1 MFKRFFHFFEPNVC
15 NFGCIAQFDMRRYIA
30 VAYKHFNNKIINQFL
45 LIVLVGGVAL
55 QKVGNKFEYVV
66 LRKLVY
72 LLSMKRRKQH
82 I

>member
-1 MFKRFFHFFEPNVC
+1 MHS
-15 NFGCIAQFDMRRYIA
+15 CIAVVYEYVDNE
-30 VAYKHFNNKIINQFL
+30 VVNQFL

-66 LRKLVY
+66 LRELVCSH
-72 LLSMKRRKQH
+72 LG

>member
-15 NFGCIAQFDMRRYIA
+15 NFGCIAQFDMRRNIA
-30 VAYKHFNNKIINQFL
+30 VAYEHFDNKVVNQFL

-66 LRKLVY
+66 LRELVSA
-72 LLSMKRRKQH
+72 LAL
-82 I
+82 